1 MEKNGHEKITAFDTL
16 FTTNHIQMLKILMP
30 YLEPPMQKQMAVYIK
45 YLELRYAMSCL
56 DSHPHELY
64 GCAGGH
70 NNPLGGSGP
79 FAKEEFHIGKI
90 CSELIPYCTD
100 EEKQKVEQL
109 SGLFRS
115 MEMYKEMSQTFEAM
129 KEFMP
134 DFSPDFLSGF
144 MQNQIDQSKLQ
155 FLQMLVFESKNLTKE
170 QMLPFLLSVAQKGK
184 NSNISF
190 DDREIE
196 LIVAAL
202 RKYASPEE
210 ADKINKVMAMKKKR

>member
-134 DFSPDFLSGF
+134 DFSPDLLSGF
-144 MQNQIDQSKLQ
+144 MQNQTAAGSSAAARMENENPGEPDSEKQGNGMMD
-155 FLQMLVFESKNLTKE
+155 MLMN
-170 QMLPFLLSVAQKGK
+170 ML
-184 NSNISF
+184 
-190 DDREIE
+190 
-196 LIVAAL
+196 
-202 RKYASPEE
+202 SPEQKSMLE
-210 ADKINKVMAMKKKR
+210 MFGGNHAHESE